1 MEFDDLLDLPR
12 GRRVRVRARGDGPLL
27 VWCHGVF
34 FPIEVDDES
43 ALGRV
48 LQDVPGFTVAR
59 IDARGHGRTPAGPDA
74 AAHRWDAMAEDL
86 LDVADALGAKRIALG
101 GISMGAAVA
110 LHAALSAPE
119 RVDAMLLF
127 ALPTAWETRGPENV
141 RYRELLALGSTE
153 AMVRH
158 VENDLDQL
166 FPDRA
171 RPPALEAMVRA
182 IGRSSWA
189 TLARVIEGAS
199 ESDMPDRS
207 ALSKLDVPVLVR
219 PWPDDSGHPMSSAE
233 ALASALPK
241 ADLSVLASFD
251 DEPGMREAFAE
262 LGRRVVAPR

>member
-1 MEFDDLLDLPR
+1 MTDFDELIDLPR
-12 GRRVRVRARGDGPLL
+12 GRRVRVRARGEGPTLL
-27 VWCHGVF
+27 WCHGVF

-48 LQDVPGFTVAR
+48 LNEVPGLRVVR
-59 IDARGHGRTPAGPDA
+59 LDARGHGRTPAGPDG
-74 AAHRWDAMAEDL
+74 AAHRWDAMAEDV
-86 LDVADALGAKRIALG
+86 LDVATALGARRFALG

-119 RVDAMLLF
+119 RVEAMLLF
-127 ALPTAWETRGPENV
+127 ALPTAWETRGPEKV
-141 RYRELLALGSTE
+141 RYRELFALGSTE

-158 VENDLDQL
+158 VERDLDAL

-182 IGRSSWA
+182 IGRSPWEA
-189 TLARVIEGAS
+189 LARVIEGAA

-207 ALSKLDVPVLVR
+207 ALAGLDVPVLVR

-233 ALASALPK
+233 ALAKALPRG
-241 ADLSVLASFD
+241 DLSVLASFD
-251 DEPGMREAFAE
+251 DDPGMRAAFAE
-262 LGRRVVAPR
+262 LGRLLAAR